1 VRELVNVL
9 HVSLQKA
16 RFSKF
21 LNIYHLPQQLRMRRV
36 FQDMGENDEPP
47 QDLSVMPNLF
57 SLPMAAE
64 EFPIM
69 KAARQEA
76 VEAMEQAYL
85 QRLVQLSEASI
96 STACKL
102 SGLSRARLYELLS
115 KHNLSLK
122 SN

>member
-1 VRELVNVL
+1 
-9 HVSLQKA
+9 
-16 RFSKF
+16 
-21 LNIYHLPQQLRMRRV
+21 
-36 FQDMGENDEPP
+36 MGENDRPP
-47 QDLSVMPNLF
+47 QDVNVMPNLF
-57 SLPMAAE
+57 SLPMTAE

-76 VEAMEQAYL
+76 VDAMEQAYL
-85 QRLVQLSEASI
+85 QRLVQLSDTSI

>member
-1 VRELVNVL
+1 
-9 HVSLQKA
+9 
-16 RFSKF
+16 
-21 LNIYHLPQQLRMRRV
+21 MRRV